1 MRTEYALKRFHGSTY
16 YGLHGPYDDL
26 AMAQCEKDQAERTG
40 NAIRRATTTFEIVE
54 RDVTEWTPVPTHA
67 PDWPEED

>member
-1 MRTEYALKRFHGSTY
+1 MSLTRTEYALKRFHGSTY

-26 AMAQCEKDQAERTG
+26 AMAQRKKDQFEPLESA
-40 NAIRRATTTFEIVE
+40 ATTFEIVE